1 MSKQNIAIIGGGPAS
16 LMLACSLDA
25 NKFNISIYEKNAALG
40 RKFLV
45 AGKGGFNLTH
55 SEDVTQFSERYQPQ
69 KFIEPFIEHF
79 SNTDFRNWLK
89 QIGIETYVGT
99 SKRVFP
105 IKGVKPIEVLKAIES
120 QLQKNK
126 VSIFYNHTWQGWDD
140 EELLFSHHNEVIK
153 TKPDLVVFALGGASW
168 KVTGSD
174 GSWTSYFNEKGIQ
187 INKFYPSN
195 CAYKINWNPTFIKTY
210 QGSPLKNCEFTSG
223 NISRKGEA
231 VITEFGI
238 EGSGIYPL
246 SPEIRKQ
253 LIRPNISH
261 PELVSGSHEMLKQ
274 VQHDVVAKLYIDF
287 KPDLPLEE
295 IKKRLENKGNL
306 STKNVLEKK
315 IKLTSTQVEL
325 LKLASSKQEY
335 SDAHFLSQLIKSYP
349 LNVLDF
355 APIDDAISTVGGISL
370 EEVNENL
377 ELKKLPNN
385 YVIGEMLDWD
395 ASTGGYLL
403 QACFSMGKFLAIK
416 LNVK

>member
-1 MSKQNIAIIGGGPAS
+1 MAKKNIAIIGGGAS
-16 LMLACSLDA
+16 ALMLACSLDA
-25 NKFNISIYEKNAALG
+25 SKYNISIYEKNAAVG

-55 SEDVTQFSERYQPQ
+55 SEDVTQFAERYHPK

-79 SNTDFRNWLK
+79 SNTDFRNWLTS
-89 QIGIETYVGT
+89 IGIETYVGS

-105 IKGVKPIEVLKAIES
+105 KKGIKPIEVLKAIES

-126 VSIFYNHTWQGWDD
+126 ASVFYNHTWQGWDND
-140 EELLFSHHNEVIK
+140 ELLFSHQNELIK
-153 TKPDLVVFALGGASW
+153 IKPDVVVFALGGASW

-187 INKFYPSN
+187 IKKFYPSN
-195 CAYKINWNPTFIKTY
+195 CAYKINWNSAFIKMH
-210 QGSPLKNCEFTSG
+210 QGNALKNCEFTCG

-246 SPEIRKQ
+246 SGEIRKQ

-274 VQHDVVAKLYIDF
+274 FQHGGVAKLYIDF
-287 KPDLPLEE
+287 KPDLSVDE
-295 IKKRLENKGNL
+295 IKKRIENKGNL
-306 STKNVLEKK
+306 STKDVLEKK
-315 IKLTSTQVEL
+315 INLTSTQVEL
-325 LKLASSKQEY
+325 LKLASSKEEY
-335 SDAHFLSQLIKSYP
+335 NDTHFLSQLLKKYP
-349 LNVLDF
+349 LHIVDF
-355 APIDDAISTVGGISL
+355 APIDDAISTVGGLSL

-377 ELKKLPNN
+377 EIKKLCNT

-395 ASTGGYLL
+395 APTGGYLL
-403 QACFSMGKFLAIK
+403 QACFSMGKFLADK

>member
-1 MSKQNIAIIGGGPAS
+1 
-16 LMLACSLDA
+16 MLAGSLDN
-25 NKFNISIYEKNAALG
+25 NKFNIYLYEKNAALG

-55 SEDVTQFSERYQPQ
+55 SEYFTQFVERYHPQ
-69 KFIEPFIEHF
+69 IFIEPFIEHF
-79 SNTDFRNWLK
+79 SNTDFTNWLK
-89 QIGIETYVGT
+89 LIDIETYVGT

-105 IKGVKPIEVLKAIES
+105 IKGIKPIEVLKAIES

-126 VSIFYNHTWQGWDD
+126 VSVIYNHTWKGWDND
-140 EELLFSHHNEVIK
+140 ELLFSHHNELIK

-174 GSWTSYFNEKGIQ
+174 GSWTTYFNNKGIKT
-187 INKFYPSN
+187 NKFYPSN
-195 CAYKINWNPTFIKTY
+195 CAYKINWNSAFIKMH
-210 QGSPLKNCEFTSG
+210 QGNALKNCEFTCG

-231 VITEFGI
+231 VMTEFGI

-246 SPEIRKQ
+246 SAEIRKQ

-261 PELVSGSHEMLKQ
+261 PELVAGSHEMLKHTDSYRY
-274 VQHDVVAKLYIDF
+274 QHDGVAKLYIDF
-287 KPDLPLEE
+287 KPDLSLEE

-306 STKNVLEKK
+306 STKDVLERK
-315 IKLTSTQVEL
+315 INLSSTQIEL

-335 SDAHFLSQLIKSYP
+335 NDAHFLSQLIKSYP
-349 LNVLDF
+349 LNVVDF

-370 EEVNENL
+370 EEVNEDL
-377 ELKKLPNN
+377 ELKKLHNT

-395 ASTGGYLL
+395 APTGGYLL
-403 QACFSMGKFLAIK
+403 QACFSMGKYLADK
-416 LNVK
+416 LNKKNN